1 MKIIRKVLK
10 YRKFLR
16 KGNNEMSEYK
26 CNDTEITCK
35 CENCE
40 YHSPDDRCHARG
52 IHIGPKD
59 ALNSYETDCATFK
72 SK

>member
-1 MKIIRKVLK
+1 
-10 YRKFLR
+10 
-16 KGNNEMSEYK
+16 MSEYK